1 MHNNLQKTHGKLKF
15 RSIFVDSHNFLKI
28 WDLWVSELFEQNVF
42 TLSNLEINDNLEN
55 KNKDKNFGIL
65 LLRKL
70 LLGNVSVKESK
81 IYEKWDESLQK
92 LIEKITTNQNISIE
106 DFMVKINNFKIDET
120 MKKKLFSRNCSNFC
134 IFQPFL

>member
-65 LLRKL
+65 LLRKM
-70 LLGNVSVKESK
+70 LLGNISVKESK

>member
-65 LLRKL
+65 LLRKM

>member
-1 MHNNLQKTHGKLKF
+1 M
-15 RSIFVDSHNFLKI
+15 DSHNFLKI

-42 TLSNLEINDNLEN
+42 TLSNLEINENSEN

-65 LLRKL
+65 LLRKM

-81 IYEKWDESLQK
+81 IYEEWEESLQK

-106 DFMVKINNFKIDET
+106 DFLVKN
-120 MKKKLFSRNCSNFC
+120 
-134 IFQPFL
+134 